1 MIGDRNLRFLLLRFF
16 LPCGKGFLRNRTNST
31 NKTNQIPG
39 RIALQNS
46 LDIANILLPTK
57 SRKST
62 TPIWPVAKGDDL
74 SKLSDLTPA
83 NRTWLKTQDWKPE
96 SGRLITLPD
105 DKGSVGCVLLG
116 VDESTKETATGFIPG
131 LDATK
136 LPAGDYHL
144 AGSLSESDSAALTWI
159 LGSYAFQNY
168 KSNPV
173 NKVRRLKLGKS
184 HNEDYIR
191 AAAKYICL
199 GRDLINTPANDC
211 GPEDLEK
218 AVRGLASEYKAKV
231 SVVSGDNLLK
241 NNYPLIHA
249 VGRASDRQPR
259 FIELTWGDKGPMVVL
274 VGKGI
279 CFDTGG
285 LNIKPGQSMTLM
297 KKDMGGSATAIAL
310 AGMIMAL
317 KLKVRLKLM
326 VAAADNNISAN
337 AFRPGDVL
345 PSRNGMTVEILNTDA
360 EGRLVLADALARAN
374 EDKPDYVF
382 TFATLTGAAR
392 VAMGPDVPPFF
403 SNDSELAADLQ
414 GQGGLVGDP
423 VWQLPFWEPYY
434 RNLKS
439 KIADISHL
447 GSGGMAGSIV
457 AGLFLKKFIPDAR
470 SYTHFDIY
478 GWTPQARPGKPFGG
492 EVQSA
497 LTVYSVLNSRFG

>member
-1 MIGDRNLRFLLLRFF
+1 M
-16 LPCGKGFLRNRTNST
+16 
-31 NKTNQIPG
+31 
-39 RIALQNS
+39 
-46 LDIANILLPTK
+46 
-57 SRKST
+57 
-62 TPIWPVAKGDDL
+62 AKGDDL
-74 SKLSDLTPA
+74 SNLSDLTAA
-83 NRTWLKTQDWKPE
+83 NHSWLKTQEWEPHP
-96 SGRLITLPD
+96 GRLISLAD
-105 DKGSVGCVLLG
+105 ENGSVGCVLLG
-116 VDESTKETATGFIPG
+116 VDEKTKETATGFING
-131 LDATK
+131 LDPTR
-136 LPAGDYHL
+136 LPPGDYHL
-144 AGSLSESDSAALTWI
+144 AGSLGESDSAALTWI

-173 NKVRRLKLGKS
+173 SKTRRLKLGKS
-184 HNEDYIR
+184 HSENYIR
-191 AAAKYICL
+191 STAKYVCM

-211 GPEDLEK
+211 GPEELEK
-218 AVRGLASEYKAKV
+218 AVRSLARAFKAKV
-231 SVVSGDNLLK
+231 SVIIGDSLLK

-259 FIELTWGDKGPMVVL
+259 FIELNWGNTGPQIVL

-285 LNIKPGQSMTLM
+285 LNIKPGQSMALM

-310 AGMIMAL
+310 AGMIMAR

-403 SNDSELAADLQ
+403 TDDSQLAEDLQ
-414 GQGGLVGDP
+414 EQGGLVGDP
-423 VWQLPFWEPYY
+423 VWRLPFWEPYY
-434 RNLKS
+434 RNLES

-447 GSGGMAGSIV
+447 GTGGMAGSIV
-457 AGLFLKKFIPDAR
+457 AGLFLKKFIPDTR
-470 SYTHFDIY
+470 SYAHFDIY